1 MKKICAA
8 SCGDVKTILIVA
20 TLTTIG
26 LIMVYSSTA
35 FSCIKGEGKDLI
47 FLKKQAL
54 SVAIGMLLCMLISK
68 IDYHIWGKYSPL
80 LLGIA
85 IILLFYVVVFSPPI
99 HGVRRWI
106 KIRNFSLQPAEFTKF
121 LVIMYV
127 AKFLASSKKLTDTR
141 ELIPLLFVLGTVFYL
156 LVREPC
162 FGVIAVLFTV
172 ILGMLFI
179 SGMKLSY
186 LILILAFG
194 SLILFF
200 AINQVAYAKARL
212 WQFLSGGSSQLMQS
226 LVSLGAG
233 GIFGVGLG
241 NSSGKLFL
249 LPTPHTDF
257 MFSVMGE
264 EIGLLGCL
272 GVLFLFLLLLIRGV
286 KIGMK
291 SKDLLGTFLSIGIVL
306 SIFVSAVFH
315 VGVACGILPTTG
327 VPLPF
332 ISYGGNALVANL
344 MAIGIL
350 LNIYKQNV
358 AYKNESNYSNW
369 RNRRPYF
376 RRNLVRR

>member
-1 MKKICAA
+1 MKKI
-8 SCGDVKTILIVA
+8 DVKTILIVA
-20 TLTTIG
+20 TLITVG

-47 FLKKQAL
+47 FLKRQAL
-54 SVAIGMLLCMLISK
+54 SVAIGILLCLLISK
-68 IDYHIWGKYSPL
+68 IDYHIWGRYSPL

-85 IILLFYVVVFSPPI
+85 IVLLFYVAIFSPPV

-121 LVIMYV
+121 VVIMYV
-127 AKFLASSKKLTDTR
+127 SKFLASSKKMRDAR
-141 ELIPLLFVLGTVFYL
+141 QLIPLLFVLGTVFYL
-156 LVREPC
+156 LVREPS
-162 FGVIAVLFTV
+162 FGMLAVLFTV
-172 ILGMLFI
+172 ILSMLFI

-186 LILILAFG
+186 LILTLTFG
-194 SLILFF
+194 ALILFF

-212 WQFLSGGSSQLMQS
+212 WQFLDGENPQLEQS
-226 LVSLGAG
+226 LISLGAG

-272 GVLFLFLLLLIRGV
+272 GILFLFLLLLIRGI

-291 SKDLLGTFLSIGIVL
+291 SKDLLGAFLSIGVAL

-332 ISYGGNALVANL
+332 ISYGGNSLIANL
-344 MAIGIL
+344 MAIGII

-358 AYKNESNYSNW
+358 TYKNEGYYSNW